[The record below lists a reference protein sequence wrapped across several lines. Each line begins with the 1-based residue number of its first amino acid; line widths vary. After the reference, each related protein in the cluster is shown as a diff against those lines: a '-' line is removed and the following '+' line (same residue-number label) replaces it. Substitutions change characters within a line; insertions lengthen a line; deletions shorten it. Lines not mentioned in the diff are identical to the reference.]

1 MTNNLDL
8 DGILSTDLELLAQMD
23 EPSANRL
30 PFPALYAFW
39 RNGNTAL
46 KKANDA
52 SYFGGWAI
60 TGEGVNDMGLKLP
73 EDFVLSEYEKNGET
87 KISYIRRVLT
97 VAIFAKRRWWES
109 KDGTKFGSSDKGLS
123 PSAQYLAALKVSQSA
138 QPVPVVLNL
147 SGYQVTYFAEAVQA
161 WEKAIAQNIKALTD
175 QKLGGY
181 AFWTTLGTVG
191 EFATR
196 KVGTGSNT
204 KEINFVSA
212 AIPAEFDSK
221 ALKARFVGTEL
232 IRQWAGWKQDAKTWL
247 EFYQTQKAAVRTK
260 SAHAESAPEAV
271 PDEEY
276 PF

>member
-1 MTNNLDL
+1 MDNLNLDGVL
-8 DGILSTDLELLAQMD
+8 PTELEFLSQMD
-23 EPSANRL
+23 SQSANRL

-46 KKANDA
+46 KKQNDA
-52 SYFGGWAI
+52 SYYGGWAI
-60 TGEGVNDMGLKLP
+60 TGEGVTELGLKLP

-87 KISYIRRVLT
+87 KVSYVRRVLT
-97 VAIFAKRRWWES
+97 VAIFAKRRWWEN
-109 KDGTKFGSSDKGLS
+109 KDGVKFGQPDKGLS
-123 PSAQYLAALKVSQSA
+123 PNAQYLAALKYSQNS

-147 SGYQVTYFAEAVQA
+147 SGYQVSYFAEAVQA
-161 WEKAIAQNIKALTD
+161 WEKAIAQNVKVLTD
-175 QKLGGY
+175 QKLGAY

-212 AIPAEFDSK
+212 AIPAEFDAK
-221 ALKARFVGTEL
+221 ALKARFVGTDL
-232 IRQWAGWKQDAKTWL
+232 IRQCAAWKQDAKTWL
-247 EFYQTQKAAVRTK
+247 EFYQTQSKPV
-260 SAHAESAPEAV
+260 AHAEAAPVAQ

>member
-1 MTNNLDL
+1 MDNLNL
-8 DGILSTDLELLAQMD
+8 DGILPTDLEFLAQMD
-23 EPSANRL
+23 AQSANRL

-46 KKANDA
+46 KKQNDA
-52 SYFGGWAI
+52 SYYGGWAI
-60 TGEGVNDMGLKLP
+60 TGEGVTDLGLKLP
-73 EDFVLSEYEKNGET
+73 EDFVMSEYEKNGET
-87 KISYIRRVLT
+87 KVSYVRRVLT

-109 KDGTKFGSSDKGLS
+109 KDGTKFGQPDKGLS
-123 PSAQYLAALKVSQSA
+123 PNAQYLAALKYSQNS
-138 QPVPVVLNL
+138 QPVPIVLNL
-147 SGYQVTYFAEAVQA
+147 SGYQVSYFAEAVQA
-161 WEKAIAQNIKALTD
+161 WDKAIAQNIKALTD
-175 QKLGGY
+175 QKLGAY

-212 AIPAEFDSK
+212 AIPAEFDAK
-221 ALKARFVGTEL
+221 ALKARFVGTDL
-232 IRQWAGWKQDAKTWL
+232 IRQCAAWKQDAKSWL
-247 EFYQTQKAAVRTK
+247 EFYQTQAKPV
-260 SAHAESAPEAV
+260 AHAEAAPVAQ